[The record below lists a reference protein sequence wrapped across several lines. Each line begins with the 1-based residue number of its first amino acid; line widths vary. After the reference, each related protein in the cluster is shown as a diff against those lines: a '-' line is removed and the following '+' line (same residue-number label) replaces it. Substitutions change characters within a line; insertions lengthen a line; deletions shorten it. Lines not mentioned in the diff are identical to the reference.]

1 MFGFGLDRMMGHRV
15 VTIPVPTIQVPAR
28 RHPRKKQRLQK
39 KWLKKYG
46 LKTVVDPRAD
56 LESMLVDEV
65 RRVIYCYPHQEAQ
78 IRRVFQSRQSA

>member
-1 MFGFGLDRMMGHRV
+1 MFGFSLDRMMGYKV

-46 LKTVVDPRAD
+46 LKTIVDPRTD
-56 LESMLVDEV
+56 LESLLV
-65 RRVIYCYPHQEAQ
+65 
-78 IRRVFQSRQSA
+78 